1 MQLGWGVG
9 VIQKQQGGDQ
19 GECTG
24 QRPGFW
30 DLAAGGTGL
39 DHRYYTRLRWRS
51 GWGVKYFIVVGCLAD
66 LIFRVSRC
74 RMAAGHLRRLPISG
88 GTRGGGMGG
97 QMPPQLEALPPHLP
111 PQSEWDFFFFFF
123 FFYFFFFFFYFFF
136 FFFTYVV
143 SHTSHQ
149 FKINISIFCN
159 ISFYK

>member
-1 MQLGWGVG
+1 MEGDKPVQSHNHTQQQLRH
-9 VIQKQQGGDQ
+9 IQGSPYPCWIQLPTSAQLIELERHTQ
-19 GECTG
+19 
-24 QRPGFW
+24 
-30 DLAAGGTGL
+30 
-39 DHRYYTRLRWRS
+39 WR
-51 GWGVKYFIVVGCLAD
+51 
-66 LIFRVSRC
+66 
-74 RMAAGHLRRLPISG
+74 HQ
-88 GTRGGGMGG
+88 GGGMGG

-123 FFYFFFFFFYFFF
+123 FYFFFFFFFF